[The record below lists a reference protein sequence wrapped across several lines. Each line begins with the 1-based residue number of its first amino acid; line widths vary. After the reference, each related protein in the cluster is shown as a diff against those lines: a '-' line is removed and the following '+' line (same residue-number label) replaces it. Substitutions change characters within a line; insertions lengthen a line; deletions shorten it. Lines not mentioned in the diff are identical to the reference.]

1 VISCL
6 IVIFIDP
13 LFFFLSSVE
22 QDNKCIVLNWNF
34 AMALAAVRSVT
45 NAIYSLHMLLQISAA
60 SLLLIQIRFLH
71 FVTQISLVNKLVQ
84 DEMLVIYQ

>member
-1 VISCL
+1 M
-6 IVIFIDP
+6 
-13 LFFFLSSVE
+13 
-22 QDNKCIVLNWNF
+22 QANKCIVLNWNF
-34 AMALAAVRSVT
+34 ATALAVVRSVT
-45 NAIYSLHMLLQISAA
+45 DAIYFLHMLLQVSAT